1 MQFKNYNVRICF
13 VKDGEMTDILSCL
26 SMLPSSG
33 ITCNELMVKIP
44 TAPSA
49 NTSSFNRALVKTNSF
64 VTPPYSKSIEGQK
77 HYTQQGMQLS
87 VHIKEETTYCLCSN
101 SKDSTEKKKSKII

>member
-1 MQFKNYNVRICF
+1 MQFKNYHVRICF

-44 TAPSA
+44 YLQHHQQTL
-49 NTSSFNRALVKTNSF
+49 LV
-64 VTPPYSKSIEGQK
+64 
-77 HYTQQGMQLS
+77 L
-87 VHIKEETTYCLCSN
+87 
-101 SKDSTEKKKSKII
+101 TEHW

>member
-1 MQFKNYNVRICF
+1 MQFNNYHVRICF
-13 VKDGEMTDILSCL
+13 VKDGKMTDILSCL

-33 ITCNELMVKIP
+33 ITFNELMVKIP

-64 VTPPYSKSIEGQK
+64 VTPTYSKSIEGQK
-77 HYTQQGMQLS
+77 HYMQQGIQLS
-87 VHIKEETTYCLCSN
+87 VHIKEETIYCLCSN
-101 SKDSTEKKKSKII
+101 CKDVKKKKKSQK